1 MAAESPMTDKPRR
14 LGRGLEALIAA
25 AGTAPATSPAAG
37 DSSASPVSPF
47 RPIAIG
53 EIRPNPFQP
62 RRDFKPEELAE
73 LEQSIRASGL
83 LQPVTV
89 RARTDGG
96 FELVAGERRLRAATR
111 LGWTEIP
118 AIVKALDDREMLTL
132 ALIENLQRA
141 DLNPLDEA
149 LGFQRLIE
157 EFSLTQQQVADAV
170 GKDRSTVANLLRVL
184 QLPDGIKRLLRDGQI
199 SLGHARA
206 LLAMPNERLM
216 LETARL
222 VVERGLSVREAERI
236 AQDARPADARP
247 RGARPGAERP
257 RDAQSAEVRRLTEAL
272 RRHLQTDVRISVEGD
287 SRGDIS
293 IRFYS
298 ADDLH
303 RLLETILGRSLDDV

>member
-1 MAAESPMTDKPRR
+1 MTTRDSMTDKPRR
-14 LGRGLEALIAA
+14 LGRGLEALIAG
-25 AGTAPATSPAAG
+25 AGSAVS
-37 DSSASPVSPF
+37 SSASDSASEVAESPL
-47 RPIAIG
+47 RSVPIAD
-53 EIRPNPFQP
+53 IRPNPFQP
-62 RRDFKPEELAE
+62 RREFRPDELTE
-73 LEQSIRASGL
+73 LENSIRASGL

-89 RARTDGG
+89 RAHAAGG
-96 FELVAGERRLRAATR
+96 YELVAGERRFRAATR

-118 AIVKALDDREMLTL
+118 ALVKTLDDREMLTL

-149 LGFQRLIE
+149 LGFQRLID

-184 QLPDGIKRLLRDGQI
+184 QLPDGIKRLVRDGVI

-216 LETARL
+216 LDTARL
-222 VVERGLSVREAERI
+222 IVDRGLSVREAERI
-236 AQDARPADARP
+236 AQDARPAE
-247 RGARPGAERP
+247 ERP
-257 RDAQSAEVRRLTEAL
+257 KASPRAADRGRDAHAAELRRLTELL
-272 RRHLQTDVRISVEGD
+272 RRHLQTDVRLNVEGD
-287 SRGDIS
+287 SKGEIS

-303 RLLETILGRSLDDV
+303 RLLETILGRPLDDA

>member
-37 DSSASPVSPF
+37 DSSTSPVSPF